1 MNLSTCAT
9 ATAAMILSL
18 QLKNHFDSLAL
29 LHPVGNG
36 PFRSTQDHSSKKTN
50 LQQYCR
56 SSVDS
61 RINLQLVEPIS
72 PSSTTPC
79 KPRLKQQQL
88 YNSSNQLQQP
98 RPAVHMQLLQERETD
113 DQKYFFINN
122 TLPKKETTKLEI
134 LQTSSSQ
141 CNKTDSNVIA
151 AKLLKFL
158 TNLLKER

>member
-9 ATAAMILSL
+9 ATAAMTLSL

-36 PFRSTQDHSSKKTN
+36 PFLSTQVHSSKETN

-79 KPRLKQQQL
+79 KPRLKQQQI

-98 RPAVHMQLLQERETD
+98 RPAAHMQLRQEKETD
-113 DQKYFFINN
+113 DQKDFFINN
-122 TLPKKETTKLEI
+122 NTLLGKKKLQN
-134 LQTSSSQ
+134 L
-141 CNKTDSNVIA
+141 KYY
-151 AKLLKFL
+151 KLLR
-158 TNLLKER
+158 LLNATKQTAMSLQQSS

>member
-36 PFRSTQDHSSKKTN
+36 PFRSTQVHSSKETN

-72 PSSTTPC
+72 PSSTIPC

-98 RPAVHMQLLQERETD
+98 RPAVHMQLRQGKETD
-113 DQKYFFINN
+113 DRKYFSS
-122 TLPKKETTKLEI
+122 TTHCRKKRTTKLEI
-134 LQTSSSQ
+134 LQTSSSFQ
-141 CNKTDSNVIA
+141 CNKTDIA
-151 AKLLKFL
+151 AKLLKFF
-158 TNLLKER
+158 TNLLKEG

>member
-1 MNLSTCAT
+1 MDIAMNLSTCAT

-36 PFRSTQDHSSKKTN
+36 PFRWTQVHSSKETN

-79 KPRLKQQQL
+79 KPRLKQQQQL

-98 RPAVHMQLLQERETD
+98 RPAVHMQLRQEKETD
-113 DQKYFFINN
+113 DQNSFFINN
-122 TLPKKETTKLEI
+122 TLPEKK
-134 LQTSSSQ
+134 
-141 CNKTDSNVIA
+141 NYKT
-151 AKLLKFL
+151 
-158 TNLLKER
+158 